1 MSRWRGFALDD
12 SGAVAVTWWPLVL
25 CPGFMRWTVAALL
38 SMIPERGFAVQVVNG
53 CGFPLVDLPSSW
65 RTWRGIVNYC
75 CVVALDDSGAVAV
88 LCQLLLRGFAVKD
101 SGRGR
106 GGRW

>member
-53 CGFPLVDLPSSW
+53 CGFPLVDFMVLGYSFL
-65 RTWRGIVNYC
+65 
-75 CVVALDDSGAVAV
+75 VAYS
-88 LCQLLLRGFAVKD
+88 
-101 SGRGR
+101 
-106 GGRW
+106 

>member
-1 MSRWRGFALDD
+1 M
-12 SGAVAVTWWPLVL
+12 TWWPLVL

-65 RTWRGIVNYC
+65 RAWRGLPSMFERERLRPLSSMIPEPWPCFVNYC
-75 CVVALDDSGAVAV
+75 CGALPSRIQGVAVVVAGEF
-88 LCQLLLRGFAVKD
+88 QR
-101 SGRGR
+101 
-106 GGRW
+106 